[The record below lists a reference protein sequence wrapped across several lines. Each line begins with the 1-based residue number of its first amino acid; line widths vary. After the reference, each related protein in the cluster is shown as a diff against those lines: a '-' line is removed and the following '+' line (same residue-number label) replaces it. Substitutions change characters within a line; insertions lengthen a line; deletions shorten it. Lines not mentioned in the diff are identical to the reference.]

1 MKYEGAIYRPPSEAG
16 SLILQISVG
25 CSHNRCT
32 FCPSYK
38 EKRFRIKTFPEIKED
53 IDEAA
58 QSDWGIERVFLAD
71 GDSLIIP
78 QPRLLEVMDYL
89 REKLPRLRRVG
100 IYANAKGILKKT
112 PEELQELKAAG
123 LGIIYLGVESG
134 DQVVL
139 ERICKGTTYE
149 KLVKAGKK
157 VKEAGIKLS
166 VTVLLGIGGQERSR
180 EHAIATGHI
189 LTEMDPNYVGALS
202 LIIVPGTPLH
212 EEMVQGKFVLPTPF
226 ALIEEL
232 RTMIEHTTMH
242 GLFFSNHASNYLP
255 LKARMPKDKE
265 ATLRLID
272 EVLAKK
278 DPALLRPEYFRAL

>member
-1 MKYEGAIYRPPSEAG
+1 MKYEGAIFRPPSEAD
-16 SLILQISVG
+16 SLILQITVG

-32 FCPSYK
+32 FCGSYK
-38 EKRFRIKTFPEIKED
+38 EKRFRIKTFEEIKED

-58 QSDWGIERVFLAD
+58 QSNWSFDRVFLAD
-71 GDSLIIP
+71 GDALIIP
-78 QPRLLEVMDYL
+78 QARLLKIMAYL
-89 REKLPRLRRVG
+89 KENLPRLRRVG
-100 IYANAKGILKKT
+100 VYANAKGALKKT
-112 PEELQELKAAG
+112 VEELKELKEAG

-134 DQVVL
+134 DQLVL
-139 ERICKGTTYE
+139 DRVCKGTTYE
-149 KLVKAGKK
+149 KLVQAGRM

-180 EHAIATGHI
+180 EHAIATGQI
-189 LTEMDPNYVGALS
+189 LTEMDPEYVGALS

-212 EEMVQGKFVLPTPF
+212 EEMTKGDFVLPTPF
-226 ALIEEL
+226 ELIEEL
-232 RTMIEHTTMH
+232 RTMLEHTNMH

-255 LKARMPKDKE
+255 IKARMPKDKE

-272 EVLAKK
+272 EVLAKR

>member
-1 MKYEGAIYRPPSEAG
+1 MKYEGAIFRPPSEAD
-16 SLILQISVG
+16 SLILQITVG

-32 FCPSYK
+32 FCGSYK
-38 EKRFRIKTFPEIKED
+38 EKRFRIKTFEEIKED

-58 QSDWGIERVFLAD
+58 QSGWSFDRVFLAD
-71 GDSLIIP
+71 GDALIVP
-78 QPRLLEVMDYL
+78 QRRLLEVMVYL

-100 IYANAKGILKKT
+100 AYANAKGVLKKT
-112 PEELQELKAAG
+112 AEELRELKESG

-139 ERICKGTTYE
+139 DRVCKGTTYE
-149 KLVKAGKK
+149 KLVQAGKM
-157 VKEAGIKLS
+157 VKEAGMKLS
-166 VTVLLGIGGQERSR
+166 VTVLLGIGGRERSR
-180 EHAIATGHI
+180 EHAIATGRI
-189 LTEMDPNYVGALS
+189 LTEIDPDYVGALS

-212 EEMVQGKFVLPTPF
+212 EEITKGDFALPTPF
-226 ALIEEL
+226 ELIEEL
-232 RTMIEHTTMH
+232 RIMIEHTDMH

-255 LKARMPKDKE
+255 IKARMPKDKE

-272 EVLAKK
+272 EVLAKR

>member
-1 MKYEGAIYRPPSEAG
+1 MKYEGAIYRPPSEAE
-16 SLILQISVG
+16 SLILQVTVG
-25 CSHNRCT
+25 CSHSRCT

-38 EKRFRIKTFPEIKED
+38 VKRFRIKTFQEIKED

-58 QSDWGIERVFLAD
+58 QFGGAIERVFLAD
-71 GDSLIIP
+71 GDSLIVP
-78 QPRLLEVMDYL
+78 QPRLREIMEYL
-89 REKLPRLRRVG
+89 NEKLPRLRRVG
-100 IYANAKGILKKT
+100 TYANAKGVLKKT
-112 PEELQELKAAG
+112 ADELRELKEAG

-139 ERICKGTTYE
+139 DRVRKGTTYE
-149 KLVKAGKK
+149 KLLQAGRM

-166 VTVLLGIGGQERSR
+166 VTVLLGIGGSERSR
-180 EHAIATGHI
+180 EHAVATGRI

-202 LIIVPGTPLH
+202 VIIVPGTPLY
-212 EEMVQGKFVLPTPF
+212 EEQAQGRFVLPTPF

-232 RTMIEHTTMH
+232 RTMIAHTDMH

-265 ATLRLID
+265 GALRLID
-272 EVLAKK
+272 EVLAKR

>member
-1 MKYEGAIYRPPSEAG
+1 MKYEGAIYRPPSEAE
-16 SLILQISVG
+16 SLILQVTVG
-25 CSHNRCT
+25 CSHNRCS

-38 EKRFRIKTFPEIKED
+38 EKRFRIKTFPEITED

-58 QSDWGIERVFLAD
+58 ESGFAIQRVFLAD
-71 GDSLIIP
+71 GDALIIP
-78 QPRLLEVMDYL
+78 QPRLMEIMSYL
-89 REKLPRLRRVG
+89 RKKLPHLRRVG

-112 PEELQELKAAG
+112 PEELRELKEAG

-139 ERICKGTTYE
+139 DRVHKGTTYE
-149 KLVKAGKK
+149 KLVEAGKK
-157 VKEAGIKLS
+157 VKAAGIKLS

-180 EHAIATGHI
+180 EHAIGTGKI
-189 LTEMDPNYVGALS
+189 LTEMDPDYVGALS
-202 LIIVPGTPLH
+202 LIIVPGTPLAA
-212 EEMVQGKFVLPTPF
+212 EIAQGRFALPTPF

-232 RTMIEHTTMH
+232 RTMIAHTDMH

-255 LKARMPKDKE
+255 IKARMPKEKQ

>member
-1 MKYEGAIYRPPSEAG
+1 MKYDGIIIRPPSEAE
-16 SLILQISVG
+16 SLILQITVG

-32 FCPSYK
+32 FCPTYK
-38 EKRFRIKTFPEIKED
+38 AKRFRIKTFQEIKED

-58 QSDWGIERVFLAD
+58 QFGGAIERVFLAD
-71 GDSLIIP
+71 GDALIIP
-78 QPRLLEVMDYL
+78 QPRLREIMEYL
-89 REKLPRLRRVG
+89 NEKLPRLRRVG
-100 IYANAKGILKKT
+100 TYANAKGVLKKT
-112 PEELQELKAAG
+112 ADELRELKEAG

-139 ERICKGTTYE
+139 DRVRKGTTYE
-149 KLVKAGKK
+149 KLLHAGRM

-166 VTVLLGIGGQERSR
+166 VTVLLGIGGSERSR
-180 EHAIATGHI
+180 EHAVATGRI

-202 LIIVPGTPLH
+202 VIIVPGTPLY
-212 EEMVQGKFVLPTPF
+212 EEQAQGHFVLPTPF

-232 RTMIEHTTMH
+232 RTIIAHSDMH

-265 ATLRLID
+265 GTLRLID
-272 EVLAKK
+272 EVLAKR